1 MGSLKRVLVL
11 VLAGEVVCSNLED
24 ARERDLLVRW
34 LVLDWSGTSDGACL
48 RNDV

>member
-1 MGSLKRVLVL
+1 MGSRKRVLVL
-11 VLAGEVVCSNLED
+11 VLEGEVVCSNLED

-34 LVLDWSGTSDGACL
+34 LVLVWSGTSDGACL